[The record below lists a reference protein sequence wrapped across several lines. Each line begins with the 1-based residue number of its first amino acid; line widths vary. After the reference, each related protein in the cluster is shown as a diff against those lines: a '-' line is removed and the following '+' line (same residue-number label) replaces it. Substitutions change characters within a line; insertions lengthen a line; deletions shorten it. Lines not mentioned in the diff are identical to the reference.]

1 MMSIELV
8 PLLAGKPP
16 DLGTAWV
23 ARGVVARLSRILAG
37 GALLTAVLVAGSA
50 SAQAAARASSA
61 KTLRAEANGG
71 NPQVYEVFGKRY
83 RVRES
88 SDGYRE
94 QGIASWYGHPF
105 HGRKTSNGEIYD
117 MNEMTAAHTTL
128 PLPTWVEVTNLTNG
142 KRIIVKVNDR
152 GPFVGKRVIDLS
164 YAAANALDMVRGGT
178 AKVEVRALEGPPPTM
193 TATTTA
199 RRADRN
205 QTAAAARERVKP
217 PAPAPQSDSVQPAAA
232 WSPPPETAWSPPPSL
247 EPQAERL
254 FAQAG
259 RFTKRGDAVQLVD
272 RLKAQGIVNA
282 FVVTED
288 GRRRSLHRVRVGP
301 LPDDAEVE
309 RMSDRLRGAGGRRSR
324 SVVMP

>member
-8 PLLAGKPP
+8 PLLTAKPP
-16 DLGTAWV
+16 DLGSACV
-23 ARGVVARLSRILAG
+23 APGVGARLGRILAC
-37 GALLTAVLVAGSA
+37 GAFLAAVIVAGSA

-178 AKVEVRALEGPPPTM
+178 AQVEVRALDGPPPTM
-193 TATTTA
+193 STTA
-199 RRADRN
+199 RVHRN
-205 QTAAAARERVKP
+205 QAPTSADARVKPTAPP
-217 PAPAPQSDSVQPAAA
+217 PAPAEPLPDSPLPAVA
-232 WSPPPETAWSPPPSL
+232 WSAPPPL

-259 RFTKRGDAVQLVD
+259 RFTKRADAVELVD

-282 FVVTED
+282 FIVTED
-288 GRRRSLHRVRVGP
+288 GRRKSLHRVRVGP

-309 RMSDRLRGAGGRRSR
+309 RMSDRLRGVGGRRSR